1 MSRRGRPSS
10 GCYDE
15 DIYERDLYP
24 TGGRRERYLEDDRDY
39 RRRHPP
45 ATLVREVDERVRVR
59 DRSVPDYFRQPAKDD
74 GAMVVKTRERE
85 DVELRSREKPK
96 GVEKESDAAANR
108 RETSTREKRSR
119 KKADREES
127 LNRGENRG
135 RRSSER
141 DEPSSNKREQSLPPP
156 WQDKV
161 IWGGEEE
168 EEEERSRRRW
178 DERDKER
185 SGALVRRRD
194 RSVSSWDSERDER
207 AFRQSSRD
215 RSREREWERNEFR
228 RHSSPRAR
236 SRSRYRIDERDEIII
251 RREEREGRR
260 GRGVERNE
268 IAFRRR
274 EERSTS
280 PESASSP
287 ERPVIVAPPIHQDI
301 ITHHRHIDHGQYIT
315 TKFITH

>member
-1 MSRRGRPSS
+1 MSRRGRPS
-10 GCYDE
+10 GGYEE
-15 DIYERDLYP
+15 DFYERDRYHK
-24 TGGRRERYLEDDRDY
+24 GGRHEGYFEDDRDY
-39 RRRHPP
+39 RRRPP

-59 DRSVPDYFRQPAKDD
+59 DRSVPDFFRQPARDD

-96 GVEKESDAAANR
+96 GVEKESEEAANR

-119 KKADREES
+119 KKTDREES

-135 RRSSER
+135 RQSTQR
-141 DEPSSNKREQSLPPP
+141 DETSSNKRERSLPP
-156 WQDKV
+156 WQEKV
-161 IWGGEEE
+161 A
-168 EEEERSRRRW
+168 W
-178 DERDKER
+178 DERDTER
-185 SGALVRRRD
+185 DRALVRRRD
-194 RSVSSWDSERDER
+194 RSTSSWDDERDEV
-207 AFRQSSRD
+207 AFRHRSRD

-228 RHSSPRAR
+228 RHSSPRGS
-236 SRSRYRIDERDEIII
+236 SRSRYRIDERDDIII

-268 IAFRRR
+268 VAFRRR
-274 EERSTS
+274 EDRSTS

-301 ITHHRHIDHGQYIT
+301 ITHHRHIDHGQYIAE
-315 TKFITH
+315 KSITSS